1 MMKGKNIFY
10 LIVIMMFLLFVGACT
25 STSVN
30 VKPIAKSE
38 NPTDQVNRLENDL
51 AAAYKNQLNVLAP
64 TWFAKAESSLS
75 QAKKGLEKGEELS
88 EILSNIAE
96 GQAQLKKAEEI
107 SQVTRTSLADVI
119 KSRDLARQAGAAK
132 LGYDYTD
139 AEQTFLS
146 LTKSI
151 ERGDLAYAEKRKAG
165 LAETFRGLEMRAI
178 KDETLGEVRRLIEQA
193 KNNRVDKIAPQSFK
207 LAQNKLS
214 EADAFITQNPYE
226 KEMMHQKANEALFMS
241 QRMFQIADQSENFRN
256 MKPEETTLWME
267 KILYEITAKLA
278 ATDMRNQTYEIQV
291 KNIVGSI
298 DALQKDRQFMFDKVK
313 TLQSEIETKNSQIA
327 VLEGKTR
334 EQQIVKE
341 RLAAEKRFNELFIEV
356 QNLFS
361 SDEAEVYKKG
371 DSLVIRLRAI
381 QFPVGKSVIMPDNY
395 PLISKI
401 QQSIRIFGEPKVI
414 IEGHTDS
421 TGSNEVN
428 EHLSQQRS
436 DSVRQ
441 YLLANKTLSYDRI
454 VAVGYGSSKP
464 LASNATEEGRAVN
477 RRIDVIIKPQ
487 AQAGESLKW

>member
-1 MMKGKNIFY
+1 MTKGKYLFY
-10 LIVIMMFLLFVGACT
+10 HIVIIMFLSFIGACT
-25 STSVN
+25 STHLN

-38 NPTDQVNRLENDL
+38 NPTDQINRLENDL

-75 QAKKGLEKGEELS
+75 QAKKGLEKGEELTQ
-88 EILSNIAE
+88 ILNNIAE

-132 LGYDYTD
+132 LGYDYTS

-146 LTKSI
+146 LTEAI
-151 ERGDLAYAEKRKAG
+151 EEGDLAYAEKRKAG
-165 LAETFRGLEMRAI
+165 LADTFRKLEMRAI
-178 KDETLGEVRRLIEQA
+178 KDETLGEVRTLIERA
-193 KNNRVDKIAPQSFK
+193 KNDRVDKIAPRSFK

-214 EADAFITQNPYE
+214 EADAFITQHPYE
-226 KEMMHQKANEALFMS
+226 KEMMQQKANEALFMS
-241 QRMFQIADQSENFRN
+241 QRMFQIADQSKKFKDME
-256 MKPEETTLWME
+256 PEDLTLWME
-267 KILYEITAKLA
+267 KILYEITAKLG
-278 ATDMRNQTYEIQV
+278 ATDMRNQPYKIQV
-291 KNIVGSI
+291 ENIVGSI

-313 TLQSEIETKNSQIA
+313 TLNSEIETKNSQIA
-327 VLEGKTR
+327 DLEGKTR
-334 EQQIVKE
+334 EQQIVQG
-341 RLAAEKRFNELFIEV
+341 RLEAEKRFNELFMEV

-361 SDEAEVYKKG
+361 PDEAEVYKKG
-371 DSLVIRLRAI
+371 NSLVIRLRAI

-401 QQSIRIFGEPKVI
+401 QQSIRIFGEPDVT

-421 TGSNEVN
+421 TGSNELN
-428 EHLSQQRS
+428 ELLSQQRAE
-436 DSVRQ
+436 SVRQ

-487 AQAGESLKW
+487 AQAGGN

>member
-1 MMKGKNIFY
+1 MLKGKDVFY
-10 LIVIMMFLLFVGACT
+10 IIVIMMFLSFVGACT
-25 STSVN
+25 STNLN
-30 VKPIAKSE
+30 VKPVAKSE
-38 NPTDQVNRLENDL
+38 NPADQINRLENDL

-64 TWFAKAESSLS
+64 TWFAKAESSLGK
-75 QAKKGLEKGEELS
+75 AKKGLEQKEEPS
-88 EILSNIAE
+88 EILDNIAE

-107 SQVTRTSLADVI
+107 SQIARTSLADVI

-132 LGYDYTD
+132 LGYDYTS

-151 ERGDLAYAEKRKAG
+151 ERGDLAYAEKHKAA
-165 LAETFRGLEMRAI
+165 LAETFRSLELRAI

-193 KNNRVDKIAPQSFK
+193 ENSKVEKIAPRSFNI
-207 LAQNKLS
+207 AQNKLS
-214 EADAFITQNPYE
+214 EADAFITQHPYE

-241 QRMFQIADQSENFRN
+241 QRMFQIADQSEKFKD

-278 ATDMRNQTYEIQV
+278 ATDMRNQTYETQV
-291 KNIVGSI
+291 KNILGSI

-327 VLEGKTR
+327 DLEGKTR

-341 RLAAEKRFNELFIEV
+341 RLAAEKRFNQLFIEV

-361 SDEAEVYKKG
+361 PDEAEVYKKG

-395 PLISKI
+395 PLLSKI
-401 QQSIRIFGEPKVI
+401 QQSIRTFGEPDVI

-428 EHLSQQRS
+428 ELLSQQRAE
-436 DSVRQ
+436 SVRQ

-487 AQAGESLKW
+487 VRPDGS

>member
-1 MMKGKNIFY
+1 MLMEKNIY
-10 LIVIMMFLLFVGACT
+10 YTVVMIVLLSFIGACT
-25 STSVN
+25 STSLN
-30 VKPIAKSE
+30 VKPVDKSE
-38 NPTDQVNRLENDL
+38 NPTDQINRLENDL

-88 EILSNIAE
+88 EILNNIAE

-132 LGYDYTD
+132 LGYDYTS

-146 LTKSI
+146 LTEAI
-151 ERGDLAYAEKRKAG
+151 EKGDLAYAEKRKAG
-165 LAETFRGLEMRAI
+165 LTETFRRLEMRAI
-178 KDETLGEVRRLIEQA
+178 KDETLGEVRTLIERA
-193 KNNRVDKIAPQSFK
+193 KNNRVDKIAPRSFNI
-207 LAQNKLS
+207 AQNKLS
-214 EADAFITQNPYE
+214 EADAFITQHPYE

-241 QRMFQIADQSENFRN
+241 QRMFQVADQGEKFKD

-278 ATDMRNQTYEIQV
+278 ATDMRNQTYEIQA

-313 TLQSEIETKNSQIA
+313 TLQSEIDTKNSQLA
-327 VLEGKTR
+327 DLQGKSR
-334 EQQIVKE
+334 EQQIVQE

-361 SDEAEVYKKG
+361 PDEAEVYKKG

-401 QQSIRIFGEPKVI
+401 QQSIRTFGEPDVI

-421 TGSNEVN
+421 TGSNELN
-428 EHLSQQRS
+428 ELLSQQRAE
-436 DSVRQ
+436 SVRQ

-487 AQAGESLKW
+487 AQSGGS

>member
-1 MMKGKNIFY
+1 M
-10 LIVIMMFLLFVGACT
+10 
-25 STSVN
+25 
-30 VKPIAKSE
+30 
-38 NPTDQVNRLENDL
+38 
-51 AAAYKNQLNVLAP
+51 
-64 TWFAKAESSLS
+64 
-75 QAKKGLEKGEELS
+75 S
-88 EILSNIAE
+88 EILRNTAE
-96 GQAQLKKAEEI
+96 GQVHLLKAEEI
-107 SQVTRTSLADVI
+107 TKVTRTSLADVI

-146 LTKSI
+146 LTSAI
-151 ERGDLAYAEKRKAG
+151 EKGDLAYADKRKVA
-165 LAETFRGLEMRAI
+165 LAETFRSLELRAI
-178 KDETLGEVRRLIEQA
+178 KTETLGEVRRLIEQA
-193 KNNRVDKIAPQSFK
+193 KNSRVDKIAPQSFNI
-207 LAQNKLS
+207 AQNKLS
-214 EADAFITQNPYE
+214 EADAFITQHPYE

-241 QRMFQIADQSENFRN
+241 QRMFQVVDQSEKIKN
-256 MKPEETTLWME
+256 MKPEEMTLWVE

-278 ATDMRNQTYEIQV
+278 ATDMRNQPYETQV

-298 DALQKDRQFMFDKVK
+298 DSLQKDRQFMFDKVK
-313 TLQSEIETKNSQIA
+313 TLKSEIETKNSQIA
-327 VLEGKTR
+327 DLEGKTR
-334 EQQIVKE
+334 EQQIIKE

-395 PLISKI
+395 PLLSKI
-401 QQSIRIFGEPKVI
+401 QQSIRTFGEPDVV

-421 TGSNEVN
+421 TGSNEIN
-428 EHLSQQRS
+428 ELLSQQRAE
-436 DSVRQ
+436 SVRQ

-487 AQAGESLKW
+487 AQIGGS

>member
-10 LIVIMMFLLFVGACT
+10 IIVIIVFLLFIGACT
-25 STSVN
+25 STKLE
-30 VKPIAKSE
+30 VKPVAEAE
-38 NPTDQVNRLENDL
+38 NPADQINRLENDL

-64 TWFAKAESSLS
+64 SWFAKAESSLGK
-75 QAKKGLEKGEELS
+75 AKKGLEKGEEMS
-88 EILSNIAE
+88 EILRNTAE
-96 GQAQLKKAEEI
+96 GQVYLLKAEEI
-107 SQVTRTSLADVI
+107 TKVTRTTMADVI

-146 LTKSI
+146 LTSAI
-151 ERGDLAYAEKRKAG
+151 ERGDLAYAEKRKAA
-165 LAETFRGLEMRAI
+165 LAEAFRSLELRAI
-178 KDETLGEVRRLIEQA
+178 KTETLGEVRRLIEQA
-193 KNNRVDKIAPQSFK
+193 KNNRVDKIAPRSFNI
-207 LAQNKLS
+207 AQNKLS
-214 EADAFITQNPYE
+214 ETDAFITQHPYE

-241 QRMFQIADQSENFRN
+241 QRMFQIADQSEKNKD
-256 MKPEETTLWME
+256 MKPEEMTLWME

-278 ATDMRNQTYEIQV
+278 ATDMRNQTYETQV

-313 TLQSEIETKNSQIA
+313 TLKSEIETKNSQIA
-327 VLEGKTR
+327 DLEGKTR

-401 QQSIRIFGEPKVI
+401 QQSVRIFGEPDVI

-421 TGSNEVN
+421 TGSNELN
-428 EHLSQQRS
+428 ELLSQERAE
-436 DSVRQ
+436 SVRQ
-441 YLLANKTLSYDRI
+441 YLLANKTLSFDRI

-464 LASNATEEGRAVN
+464 LASNATEQGRAVN

-487 AQAGESLKW
+487 AQVGGS

>member
-1 MMKGKNIFY
+1 M
-10 LIVIMMFLLFVGACT
+10 IVLLSFVGACT
-25 STSVN
+25 STSLN
-30 VKPIAKSE
+30 VKPVGESK
-38 NPTDQVNRLENDL
+38 NPTDQINRLENDI

-75 QAKKGLEKGEELS
+75 QAKKGLEKGVELS
-88 EILSNIAE
+88 EILNNIAE

-107 SQVTRTSLADVI
+107 TRVTRTTMADVI

-139 AEQTFLS
+139 AEQAFLS
-146 LTKSI
+146 LTKAI

-165 LAETFRGLEMRAI
+165 LAETFRSLELRAI
-178 KDETLGEVRRLIEQA
+178 KDETLGEVRILIERA
-193 KNNRVDKIAPQSFK
+193 KNNRVDKIASRSFNI
-207 LAQNKLS
+207 AQNKLS
-214 EADAFITQNPYE
+214 EADTFITQNPYE
-226 KEMMHQKANEALFMS
+226 KEMMHRKANEALFMS
-241 QRMFQIADQSENFRN
+241 QRMFQISDQSEKFKN

-278 ATDMRNQTYEIQV
+278 APDMRNQPYKIQV
-291 KNIVGSI
+291 ENILGSI

-327 VLEGKTR
+327 DLEGKTR

-341 RLAAEKRFNELFIEV
+341 RLAAEKRFNQLFVEV

-361 SDEAEVYKKG
+361 SDEAEVYKKR

-395 PLISKI
+395 PLLSKI
-401 QQSIRIFGEPKVI
+401 QQSIRIFGEPDVT

-428 EHLSQQRS
+428 EHLSQQRA

-441 YLLANKTLSYDRI
+441 YLLANKTLPYDRI

-487 AQAGESLKW
+487 AQLGGS

>member
-1 MMKGKNIFY
+1 MWMEKNIFY
-10 LIVIMMFLLFVGACT
+10 IIVTIMILSFVGACT
-25 STSVN
+25 STSPI
-30 VKPIAKSE
+30 VKPVAETE
-38 NPTDQVNRLENDL
+38 NPTDHINRLENDL

-64 TWFAKAESSLS
+64 TWFAKAESSLGK
-75 QAKKGLEKGEELS
+75 AKKGLEQGEEPS
-88 EILSNIAE
+88 EILGLVAE
-96 GQAQLKKAEEI
+96 GQTQLQKAEEI
-107 SQVTRTSLADVI
+107 TRVTRTTMADVI
-119 KSRDLARQAGAAK
+119 KSRNLARQAGAAK

-139 AEQTFLS
+139 AELEFLS
-146 LTKSI
+146 LTKAI
-151 ERGDLAYAEKRKAG
+151 ERGDLAYAEKRKTG
-165 LAETFRGLEMRAI
+165 LTETFRSLELRAI
-178 KDETLGEVRRLIEQA
+178 KGETLGEVRKLIEQA
-193 KNNRVDKIAPQSFK
+193 KNSKVDKIAPQSFK
-207 LAQNKLS
+207 TAQNKLS
-214 EADAFITQNPYE
+214 EADTFITQNPYE
-226 KEMMHQKANEALFMS
+226 KEMMQQKANEALFMS
-241 QRMFQIADQSENFRN
+241 QRLLQIADQSEKIKD
-256 MKPEETTLWME
+256 MKPEEMTLWVE

-278 ATDMRNQTYEIQV
+278 ATDMRNQPYETQV

-313 TLQSEIETKNSQIA
+313 TLKSEIETKNSQIA
-327 VLEGKTR
+327 DLEGKTR

-341 RLAAEKRFNELFIEV
+341 RLAADKRFNQLFIEV

-371 DSLVIRLRAI
+371 NSLIIRLRAI

-395 PLISKI
+395 PLLSKI
-401 QQSIRIFGEPKVI
+401 QQSIRIFGEPDVI

-421 TGSNEVN
+421 TGSNEIN
-428 EHLSQQRS
+428 ELLSQQRS

-487 AQAGESLKW
+487 TQSGGS